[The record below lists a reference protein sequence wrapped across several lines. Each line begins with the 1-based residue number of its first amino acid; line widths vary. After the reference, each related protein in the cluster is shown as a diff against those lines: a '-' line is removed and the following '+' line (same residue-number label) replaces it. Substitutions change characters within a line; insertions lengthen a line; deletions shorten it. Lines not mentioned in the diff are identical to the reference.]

1 MGLTERPCY
10 LPGARQSLSNCLTA
24 AHLSDP
30 TSNQASQTDPAQ
42 PAGGQPRPDEATQ
55 ALVARLARDYLR
67 PQAGRICAAL
77 ACMMVVA
84 VSTAAFTQLIKPI
97 IDDIFVNRREEML
110 LPIAIAALIVFTAK
124 GLATYGQSVLMSHVG
139 FRVVADLQRG
149 LYARVIGADLAFF
162 DRTSPGELIA
172 RFINDINL
180 LRNAVSNTL
189 VGVGKDSLT
198 ALALVGVM
206 FYEDWMLAAI
216 AFVAFPTA
224 ILPIVRIGRR
234 LRKVSGKTQ
243 VEVGRLTT
251 LLDETFQGVRY
262 VKAYAMEAY
271 EKARAN
277 RAIEAVFRL
286 NYQGARTRSILH
298 PVMEVLGGLAIV
310 AVILYGGQAVIS
322 GAKGPGSFFAFITA
336 LLLAYEPIKRLAK
349 LNANLQEGLAAA
361 VRVFEL
367 LDREP
372 KIRDAPGA
380 AALEIAGGGI
390 RFEGVTFSYNT
401 EGPTLRDIE
410 IEVPAGRTAALVGA
424 SGAGK
429 STIMNLIPRFY
440 DLDGGR
446 ITIDGQDLRGVT
458 LDSLRARIALV
469 SQEILLF
476 DDTIGA
482 NIAYG
487 RPDASEAEIAAAAA
501 AAGVDGFVAE
511 LSQGLDTPVG
521 PRGTMLSGGQ
531 RQRVAIARAILKNAP
546 ILLLDEATS
555 ALDSESER
563 HVQAALAELMSGR
576 TTLVIA
582 HRLST
587 VVGADII
594 YVIEAG
600 RIVESGRHGDL
611 LARGGPYERLYTL
624 QFADQ
629 AENGADAATELP
641 PAPARSGTGT
651 GP

>member
-1 MGLTERPCY
+1 M
-10 LPGARQSLSNCLTA
+10 
-24 AHLSDP
+24 SDP
-30 TSNQASQTDPAQ
+30 SSNPASQTERAKKL
-42 PAGGQPRPDEATQ
+42 PRFDETTR

-67 PQAGRICAAL
+67 PQLRRIVAAL
-77 ACMMVVA
+77 SCMVVVA
-84 VSTAAFTQLIKPI
+84 LSTAAFTQLIKPI
-97 IDDIFVNRREEML
+97 IDDIFLNKREDML
-110 LPIAIAALIVFTAK
+110 VPIALSALAVFTAK
-124 GLATYGQSVLMSHVG
+124 GLATYGQSVLMSFVG
-139 FRVVADLQRG
+139 HRVVAELQRG

-162 DRTSPGELIA
+162 NRTSPGELIS
-172 RFINDINL
+172 RFINDIAM

-189 VGVGKDSLT
+189 VGFGKDSLT
-198 ALALVGVM
+198 ALALIGVM
-206 FYEDWMLAAI
+206 FYEDWMLAAV

-234 LRKVSGKTQ
+234 MRVVSRNTQ
-243 VEVGRLTT
+243 VEVGRMTT

-271 EKARAN
+271 EKARAG
-277 RAIEAVFRL
+277 RAIEAVFQL
-286 NYQGARTRSILH
+286 NYQGARTRSVLH
-298 PVMEVLGGLAIV
+298 PIMETLGGLAIV

-322 GAKGPGSFFAFITA
+322 GAKSPGSFFAFITA

-361 VRVFEL
+361 TRVFAL

-372 KIRDAPGA
+372 EIRDAADAVP
-380 AALEIAGGGI
+380 LKIADGGV
-390 RFEGVTFSYNT
+390 RFEGVTFSYDT
-401 EGPTLRDIE
+401 EGSTLRDIE
-410 IEVPAGRTAALVGA
+410 IEVPAGRTAALVGP

-440 DLDGGR
+440 DIDGGR
-446 ITIDGQDLRGVT
+446 ITIDGQDLRAVT
-458 LDSLRARIALV
+458 LASLRAQIALV

-476 DDTIGA
+476 DDTIRA

-487 RPDASEAEIAAAAA
+487 RPEASEAEISAAAA
-501 AAGVDGFVAE
+501 AAGLESFIAE

-521 PRGTMLSGGQ
+521 PRGAMLSGGQ

-555 ALDSESER
+555 SLDSESER
-563 HVQAALAELMSGR
+563 HVQSALAELMSGR

-587 VVGADII
+587 VVGADVI

-600 RIVESGRHGDL
+600 RIVESGRHRDL
-611 LARGGPYERLYTL
+611 LARGGPYARLYAL
-624 QFADQ
+624 QFAEEARGGA
-629 AENGADAATELP
+629 AETP
-641 PAPARSGTGT
+641 PTPARAGSGS
-651 GP
+651 